1 MPLRSSTEHS
11 GPGSGPVQVIIET
24 GFASGRLTALSWNKP
39 GCCVALRYA
48 ARYSVG
54 MEPRGLYR
62 EQNGWAEN
70 EHCARVKYDEHQ
82 ELDVSERLYRARGYQ
97 PPFDELPWLD
107 EIVTT

>member
-1 MPLRSSTEHS
+1 MMTMTVPAMSARSPSRNLMCGIQE
-11 GPGSGPVQVIIET
+11 
-24 GFASGRLTALSWNKP
+24 RLLVRARPALTD
-39 GCCVALRYA
+39 VAPTYA

-70 EHCARVKYDEHQ
+70 EHSARVKYDEHQ

-107 EIVTT
+107 EIATT

>member
-1 MPLRSSTEHS
+1 MCGIQE
-11 GPGSGPVQVIIET
+11 
-24 GFASGRLTALSWNKP
+24 RLLVRARPALTD
-39 GCCVALRYA
+39 VAPRYA

-54 MEPRGLYR
+54 MEPRGLYQ

-82 ELDVSERLYRARGYQ
+82 ELDVSERLYRARGYH

-107 EIVTT
+107 EIATT

>member
-1 MPLRSSTEHS
+1 MAMRRA
-11 GPGSGPVQVIIET
+11 G
-24 GFASGRLTALSWNKP
+24 
-39 GCCVALRYA
+39 VAARYA